1 MNNEKIIKKEQ
12 TCSYYGLLVEVVIN
26 AFLLLITFMA
36 YAYASHNIFSF
47 PFWISVWVIILWSF
61 SIGFLIVIS
70 IFFLFKKECIE

>member
-1 MNNEKIIKKEQ
+1 MNNEKMIKKEQ
-12 TCSYYGLLVEVVIN
+12 TFSCYGILVVVVID

-36 YAYASHNIFSF
+36 YAYASLNLYSL
-47 PFWISVWVIILWSF
+47 PLWIGVWVVLLWSF

>member
-12 TCSYYGLLVEVVIN
+12 TCSYYGLLVVVVID

-36 YAYASHNIFSF
+36 YAYASLNLYSL
-47 PFWISVWVIILWSF
+47 PLWIGVWVVLLWSC